1 MQVNQLL
8 YMLWQDNLMD
18 IVAIIWFFICFF
30 GYKRYAIQTSRRKP
44 CLASVLHNYRMQ
56 WMQRM
61 LRRDI
66 RITDVTAIANIEHQV
81 SFFASASMIIL
92 VGLVTL
98 FGYGG
103 EALLM
108 LDEIPL
114 VINHTMSEWYAKI
127 LLLILLFVYAFFKFT
142 WSLRQ
147 LGFVSVMISA
157 IPQPDEH
164 EYDCTASQNMA
175 NRTAKMI
182 SMAANN
188 FNFGLRSFYY
198 SLAVLTWLVNPVLFI
213 VTTAIVV
220 AILYSREFCSS
231 SLAELMGLNDTKNTR
246 TLVKYDRL

>member
-1 MQVNQLL
+1 
-8 YMLWQDNLMD
+8 
-18 IVAIIWFFICFF
+18 
-30 GYKRYAIQTSRRKP
+30 
-44 CLASVLHNYRMQ
+44 
-56 WMQRM
+56 
-61 LRRDI
+61 
-66 RITDVTAIANIEHQV
+66 
-81 SFFASASMIIL
+81 MIIL

-114 VINHTMSEWYAKI
+114 VINQTMSEWYAKI

-157 IPQPDEH
+157 TPQPDE
-164 EYDCTASQNMA
+164 YDVTASQNIA

-198 SLAVLTWLVNPVLFI
+198 SLAVLTWLVNPALFI

-220 AILYSREFCSS
+220 VILYSREFCSS
-231 SLAELMGLNDTKNTR
+231 SLAELMGLNDAKNNR